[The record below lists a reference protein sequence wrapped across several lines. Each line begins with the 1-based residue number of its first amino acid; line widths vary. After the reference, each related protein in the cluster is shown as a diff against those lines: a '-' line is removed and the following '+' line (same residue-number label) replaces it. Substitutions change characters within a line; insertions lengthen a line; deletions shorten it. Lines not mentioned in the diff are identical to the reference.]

1 MPILALFLIDPPE
14 RLDPPTDTTLAIMR
28 ESLQRGQRV
37 CFATLDGLR
46 LRRGVPQ
53 AAVREVEFPP
63 GAELF
68 RSGSAFELNLAED
81 CDVVW
86 MRKDPPVD
94 LAYLHATYIL
104 DFLPSRVL
112 QVNPARSLRNF
123 CEKLAPARFAGLQPD
138 SLVTRSVPALVDFVA
153 RYGKIVVKPLEDCSG
168 HGIVVME
175 KGTADLEAGLRR
187 ATEDGT
193 RFVQG
198 QEFLPEIVEGDI
210 RVLMLGGEIL
220 GWVRR
225 VPATGDFRSNINAG
239 GRCVPCPLDAADR
252 ALCNGVAGWLKKESI
267 HLAGVDIVAGRVLE
281 INLTSPSCLRE
292 INQLYGLHL
301 EREIL
306 DYVMQLLQKRDRQ

>member
-1 MPILALFLIDPPE
+1 MTILALFLIDPPE
-14 RLDPPTDTTLAIMR
+14 RLDPPTDTTLAVMR

-37 CFATLDGLR
+37 CYATLDGLR
-46 LRRGVPQ
+46 LGRGVPQ
-53 AAVREVEFPP
+53 ATVREVEFPP
-63 GAELF
+63 GTELF
-68 RSGSAFELNLAED
+68 RSGPTFELNLAED

-112 QVNPARSLRNF
+112 QINPARSLRNF

-138 SLVTRSVPALVDFVA
+138 TLVTRSVAALADFVA
-153 RYGKIVVKPLEDCSG
+153 RHGKIVIKPLEDCSG
-168 HGIVVME
+168 HGIVMVE
-175 KGTADLEAGLRR
+175 KGTADLADGLRR

-198 QEFLPEIVEGDI
+198 QEFLPEIAEGDI

-225 VPATGDFRSNINAG
+225 IPAAGDFRSNINAG
-239 GRCVPCPLDAADR
+239 GRCVPC
-252 ALCNGVAGWLKKESI
+252 
-267 HLAGVDIVAGRVLE
+267 
-281 INLTSPSCLRE
+281 
-292 INQLYGLHL
+292 
-301 EREIL
+301 
-306 DYVMQLLQKRDRQ
+306 LLG